1 MEIDVEVSIRGLW
14 LATDYVGYLQRWFP
28 RLSTKEGNLIPISP
42 GINVFYGR
50 NGAGKTQIL
59 EAIAH
64 AADFKLSAYEGFIL
78 HNPQISKIHYS
89 YPDPQDDVSLQNYEK
104 KLFILGISPKQ
115 LLARYQANDSEDT
128 WLGWTVGFNAN
139 EVFDENE
146 ELVLSILGEFLA
158 TKNALLT
165 RSPVK
170 ESPYPD
176 DPERMNAPEFIQIV
190 PMLLPSD
197 PAPITRRHAMEIN
210 ASYLDFL
217 ERIETQFTAEDD
229 PSLSVDEK
237 NELHREENNEKGE
250 LFDEWVSTWSWS
262 PLINVRNLGY
272 NDGYSFVQDNWEE
285 NIFDA
290 ENLPI
295 FIPAA
300 ISHDT
305 RKEYEEFKSGYESSV
320 SLSLTKESDLPSA
333 PNYFTAKREDKDLST
348 ITHEDIGYR
357 NLDGKSEIVDQPEV
371 YQKLLM
377 TYLAQLKP
385 KLRFLPN
392 YRSLEIDENE
402 YYRFPWLIINDKVPA
417 SRGSAAE
424 RRWLHLAKES
434 IRRSTQWV
442 VIDEPE
448 SGLHRAAEAELAQV
462 LASSSWNQ
470 GSIIAVATHS
480 PEFLD
485 LPNAHVNHVE
495 NGKVRELTTVDRED
509 LVALGLRPG
518 DLLGQIRTF
527 LLVEGEHEKVIFENI
542 FGSELR
548 RAGCKIIIARG
559 AKNMKDV
566 FESQMI
572 FHFSGATIVSLLD
585 NIDSTTVNSIWSRAK
600 KIAERGKL
608 FEAGQFI
615 RASLPGK
622 NHSENTFLSEFLS
635 LALANGQYERVEVW
649 GLSKADIVL
658 YFDPAEFGIKRGWDE
673 LLEIHTNSDPSFK
686 EWATKKYGADFTVQT
701 IDRVSRNIDVAPD
714 EFGGLMLRISEL
726 SFRTQE

>member
-1 MEIDVEVSIRGLW
+1 
-14 LATDYVGYLQRWFP
+14 
-28 RLSTKEGNLIPISP
+28 
-42 GINVFYGR
+42 VFYGR

-59 EAIAH
+59 EAIAY

-78 HNPQISKIHYS
+78 HNPQISGIPYS
-89 YPDPQDDVSLQNYEK
+89 YPDLQEIYSWQIYEK
-104 KLFILGISPKQ
+104 KVFILGISPKQ
-115 LLARYQANDSEDT
+115 LLARYQAIDSEDT
-128 WLGWTVGFNAN
+128 WLGFTVGFNAN

-158 TKNALLT
+158 AKNALLT

-170 ESPYPD
+170 EDPSCD
-176 DPERMNAPEFIQIV
+176 DPDLMNAPEFIQIV

-197 PAPITRRHAMEIN
+197 PAPITRRHAMEIH
-210 ASYLDFL
+210 ASYLDL
-217 ERIETQFTAEDD
+217 VERIETHSKAASD
-229 PSLSVDEK
+229 PSLTVDES
-237 NELHREENNEKGE
+237 NALFLDGEEERDK

-272 NDGYSFVQDNWEE
+272 NDGYSFIGDNGKG

-300 ISHDT
+300 ISYDT
-305 RKEYEEFKSGYESSV
+305 AREYKEFRSRHESSV
-320 SLSLTKESDLPSA
+320 SLLLTSLSLTKESDLPRL
-333 PNYFTAKREDKDLST
+333 PNWFTAQREEEDLST
-348 ITHEDIGYR
+348 ITHEDIGYI
-357 NLDGKSEIVDQPEV
+357 NPGSKSEIVNQPEV

-377 TYLAQLKP
+377 TYLAQLKS

-392 YRSLEIDENE
+392 YRSLEIRESE
-402 YYRFPWLIINDKVPA
+402 YRRFPWLIINDNVSA

-424 RRWLHLAKES
+424 RRWLYLAKKS
-434 IRRSTQWV
+434 IRTSTQWV

-448 SGLHRAAEAELAQV
+448 SGLHRTAEAELAQV

-470 GSIIAVATHS
+470 GSIVAVATHS

-485 LPNAHVNHVE
+485 LPHAHVNHVE
-495 NGKVRELTTVDRED
+495 NGKVRELTSVDRED
-509 LVALGLRPG
+509 LLALGLRPG
-518 DLLGQIRTF
+518 DLLGQIRIF
-527 LLVEGEHEKVIFENI
+527 LLVEGEHERVIFENL

-548 RAGCKIIIARG
+548 RAGCKIIVARG

-572 FHFSGATIVSLLD
+572 FHFSDATIVSLLD
-585 NIDSTTVNSIWSRAK
+585 NIDSTTVNSIWSDAK
-600 KIAERGKL
+600 KMAERGKL
-608 FEAGQFI
+608 IEAGQFI

-622 NHSENTFLSEFLS
+622 NHSENTFLSQFLT
-635 LALANGQYERVEVW
+635 LALADGQYERVEVW
-649 GLSKADIVL
+649 GLNKADIVL
-658 YFDPAEFGIKRGWDE
+658 YFDPADFGIKRGWDE
-673 LLEIHTNSDPSFK
+673 LLALHTKSDPSFK

-701 IDRVSRNIDVAPD
+701 IDRVSRNIKVAPD